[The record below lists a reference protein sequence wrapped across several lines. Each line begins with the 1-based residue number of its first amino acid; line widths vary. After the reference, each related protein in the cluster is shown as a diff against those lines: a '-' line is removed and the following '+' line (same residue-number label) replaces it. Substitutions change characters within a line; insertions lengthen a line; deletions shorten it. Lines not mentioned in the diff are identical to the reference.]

1 MPKTSLNKTPL
12 TKTPLNKKSIL
23 LVGAGK
29 MGCALLDG
37 WLDAGFAASQFNV
50 LEPNPDALL
59 TARGGEGVSLA
70 APTSPADIIVLA
82 IKPQLAEA
90 VVPTL
95 RDYIKEE
102 TMILSILAGTPTQK
116 LEALTGHG
124 VQVRAMPNTPAAIG
138 AGITAL
144 YATPNVSAAQRGF
157 AETLMQAVG
166 ESLWVAE
173 EGLIDVVTAIS
184 GSGPAYIFYL
194 AEVLTANGVRLGL
207 PQDIAERL
215 ANHTIKGA
223 GDMLMGDTPAAQLR
237 QNVTSPGGTTEAAL
251 ELLMVELPELM
262 KKVIFAAFHR
272 AKELSQS
279 PSEEK

>member
-1 MPKTSLNKTPL
+1 
-12 TKTPLNKKSIL
+12 
-23 LVGAGK
+23 
-29 MGCALLDG
+29 
-37 WLDAGFAASQFNV
+37 
-50 LEPNPDALL
+50 
-59 TARGGEGVSLA
+59 
-70 APTSPADIIVLA
+70 
-82 IKPQLAEA
+82 
-90 VVPTL
+90 
-95 RDYIKEE
+95 
-102 TMILSILAGTPTQK
+102 
-116 LEALTGHG
+116 
-124 VQVRAMPNTPAAIG
+124 
-138 AGITAL
+138 
-144 YATPNVSAAQRGF
+144 
-157 AETLMQAVG
+157 VG

-279 PSEEK
+279 PPEQD